1 MIFLDTN
8 ILIEHLK
15 GNSEILAPYPMR
27 TLFVNDI
34 VVMELY
40 QGARNRSDLDF
51 VVREIAPFKTLT
63 MHDEVMKLATTL
75 IYRYKLSHNL
85 RMMDAM
91 IAATVLVYGLE
102 LLTLNRKD
110 FRYIPE
116 IKLV

>member
-8 ILIEHLK
+8 ILIEYLK
-15 GNSEILAPYPMR
+15 GDMAIIAPYPEQA
-27 TLFVNDI
+27 LYINNI
-34 VVMELY
+34 VIMELY

-51 VVREIAPFKTLT
+51 IVREIAPFKTLT
-63 MHDEVMKLATTL
+63 MHDEIMKLATTL

-85 RMMDAM
+85 KMMDAL
-91 IAATVLVYGLE
+91 IAATVLVYDLE

-110 FRYIPE
+110 FRYIPG